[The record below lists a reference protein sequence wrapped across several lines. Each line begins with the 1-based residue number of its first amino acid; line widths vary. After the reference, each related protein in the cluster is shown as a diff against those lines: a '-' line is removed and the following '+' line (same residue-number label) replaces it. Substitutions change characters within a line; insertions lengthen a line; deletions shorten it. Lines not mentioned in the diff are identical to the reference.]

1 MEQPEAKSKGGP
13 WSRLTMPQ
21 AVVLAA
27 LIIAAAMIFGNRY
40 TGLGSDSYVLDRLT
54 GDSQIR

>member
-27 LIIAAAMIFGNRY
+27 LIFAAAMILGNRY
-40 TGLGSDSYVLDRLT
+40 TGIGDGSYVLDRLT
-54 GDSQIR
+54 GDSHL